1 MLPALGL
8 GAENPA
14 PDDHAR
20 AAAPSARRSAFRFG
34 MFSNKLIVAGIAAE
48 IALILLIDDTPWG
61 NALFG
66 TASLPWSVWLFIIP
80 FALAMLTLEDL
91 RKWLVRSHPSSPAVS
106 LIPAVTLGK
115 RL

>member
-1 MLPALGL
+1 MASP
-8 GAENPA
+8 P
-14 PDDHAR
+14 
-20 AAAPSARRSAFRFG
+20 RSR
-34 MFSNKLIVAGIAAE
+34 SV
-48 IALILLIDDTPWG
+48 LLIDDTPWG